1 MKDPNSIFYYYQ
13 KLLSLRSENEV
24 LVYGDYH
31 LLRPDHHQVF
41 AYSRTFGNHKVLV
54 VCNFYDKD
62 TEINLQ
68 VTGEKTP
75 KILISNYKDTSKALN
90 DLKLRPYEA
99 VIYRID

>member
-1 MKDPNSIFYYYQ
+1 
-13 KLLSLRSENEV
+13 
-24 LVYGDYH
+24 